1 MRKAEMETIPRKASL
16 AYRAPLLARLVRL
29 GAPESIVA
37 NEIAFVVQAGYLE
50 YGHTMRERLARFGLG
65 VGDGEPTVN
74 YTRRGRRVRD
84 ALNDLEASKRSGDRQ
99 RIVCWSG
106 ILVQAASDLANE
118 YLTEEAQDIAIEKM
132 TAKGE

>member
-1 MRKAEMETIPRKASL
+1 METIPPKASL

-84 ALNDLEASKRSGDRQ
+84 ALNDLEASKGSGDRQ
-99 RIVCWSG
+99 RIVYWSG

-132 TAKGE
+132 IAKGERGQ